1 MSKNDNNSADN
12 YINFNNDDNKNIY
25 IITEIVIIKTLDY

>member
-12 YINFNNDDNKNIY
+12 YINFNNDDNKNTY